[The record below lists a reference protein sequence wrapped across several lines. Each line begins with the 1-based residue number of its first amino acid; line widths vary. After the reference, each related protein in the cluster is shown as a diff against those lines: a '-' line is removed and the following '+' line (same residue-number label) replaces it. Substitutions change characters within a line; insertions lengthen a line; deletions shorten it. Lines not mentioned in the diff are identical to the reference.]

1 MKKAVFIVEKTNT
14 GYSAYAEDYNAA
26 TTGDTYKELKVN
38 MLDALNTLLEHEGK
52 KLATMNDITVKF
64 DLQQF
69 LSYYNGI
76 NISIISKKYNLNNS
90 LISQYKSGEKF
101 PSEEQARKV
110 IESIKSYGQELAS
123 IDL

>member
-26 TTGDTYKELKVN
+26 TTADNYEELKEN
-38 MLDALNTLLEHEGK
+38 ILDSLNTLLEHEGK
-52 KLATMNDITVKF
+52 KLATINDITIKF

-69 LSYYNGI
+69 LSFYNGI
-76 NISIISKKYNLNNS
+76 NISVISEKYNLNNS
-90 LISQYKSGEKF
+90 LISQYKSGAKF
-101 PSEEQARKV
+101 PSEQQAKKV
-110 IESIKSYGQELAS
+110 FESIKAYGKELAE

>member
-38 MLDALNTLLEHEGK
+38 MLDALNTLLEYEGK

-101 PSEEQARKV
+101 PSEEQARKI